1 MRRHPFSAIGALGLM
16 AAMDMPALAMAQS
29 TERAIV
35 ELHDAARPSRKKV
48 NRKRMIAGGY
58 KPKRSRGAQAARKG
72 KTNRNHI
79 SKRVR
84 RKHRRSAR

>member
-1 MRRHPFSAIGALGLM
+1 MRRHPFAAIAALGML
-16 AAMDMPALAMAQS
+16 AASVGSTVASAGQDLFKSEEPAQ
-29 TERAIV
+29 
-35 ELHDAARPSRKKV
+35 RPSRKKEA
-48 NRKRMIAGGY
+48 RKRMIAGGY

>member
-1 MRRHPFSAIGALGLM
+1 MFGFLAHMFAGLAAIEATSPVLMIGGGHHGSGKRHKCA
-16 AAMDMPALAMAQS
+16 
-29 TERAIV
+29 
-35 ELHDAARPSRKKV
+35 
-48 NRKRMIAGGY
+48 RKR
-58 KPKRSRGAQAARKG
+58 

>member
-1 MRRHPFSAIGALGLM
+1 MRRHPFAAIAALGLL
-16 AAMDMPALAMAQS
+16 AASVGS
-29 TERAIV
+29 TVVSVGQDLLRS
-35 ELHDAARPSRKKV
+35 DAPSQRPSRKKEA
-48 NRKRMIAGGY
+48 RKRMIAGGY

-84 RKHRRSAR
+84 RKHRRSTR